1 MRRRAP
7 FLAVLLL
14 AGCVDFGPP
23 PGPPAGTYSERL
35 RIHARLLRMEDRRSY
50 DPLLTGRAAS
60 SPDPWIR
67 AKTALAAGRLREP
80 EASAYFPVLL
90 KDGDAA
96 VRRAAAFGAG
106 LSGDVRT
113 VRFLVG
119 ALDDGDPETAARAAE
134 ALGKLGGPEALAA
147 LLAAASGPSS
157 ARAAAATALFRNP
170 GPESVERLRAISS
183 DGALPPPVARAALY
197 ALARKPRPE
206 AGPVLRAALSWNDP
220 ESAAY
225 AARALGIL
233 ADEAS
238 AGTLAELARR
248 TEPSV
253 AIQSLVAL
261 EKLGTKGPLPSG
273 ARSAALL
280 RCEDPAPGIA
290 VAALRLLGRLG
301 GDGEVLAALERIARG
316 GGWRGQTALTSLAR
330 VDSVRAR
337 PALFAA
343 ASGTPLEGKLAVAE
357 TFGFL
362 PEKDVLALLPRLLGD
377 RAARVRSAA
386 LSALPKEL
394 VAKLPSAA
402 APGLTDPD
410 PLVRASAL
418 EVLAPAVDGAGG
430 TLLADWQAALGKA
443 LGEKEPDFIVG
454 ALDAAA
460 ARKTG
465 ARELLE
471 GRVDDPDPVVR
482 EKARRLLVDGF
493 AAKPESFRKIPIQTR
508 FSASDYDRLARAA
521 NESVFTAQVVTTR
534 GAFTIELVP
543 EEAPMTV
550 ENFRALAAKGFF
562 DRGTFHRVVPD
573 FVIQDGDPRGDGS
586 GGPGYAIRDEINPL
600 RYRRGAVG
608 MALSGPDTGGSQW
621 FVTLSLQMHLDGGY
635 TVFGSV
641 ASGMEAAD
649 AIEQDDGIR
658 TIRVTE
664 GRRLVPPGGATGP

>member
-7 FLAVLLL
+7 LLLVLLL
-14 AGCVDFGPP
+14 TGCVDFGDPK
-23 PGPPAGTYSERL
+23 GPPIGTYSERL
-35 RIHARLLRMEDRRSY
+35 NIHARLLRMEDQRSY

-60 SPDPWIR
+60 SPDPWVR
-67 AKTALAAGRLREP
+67 AKGALAAGRLRDP

-90 KDGDAA
+90 KDGDAS

-113 VRFLVG
+113 VRFLVA
-119 ALDDGDPETAARAAE
+119 ALEDPDPETAARAAE

-147 LLAAASGPSS
+147 LLAAVSGPSS

-170 GPESVERLRAISS
+170 TPESVERLRAISS
-183 DGALPPPVARAALY
+183 EAALSPPVARAALY

-206 AGPVLRAALSWNDP
+206 AAPVLRAALSWDDP
-220 ESAAY
+220 ESVAY

-233 ADEAS
+233 ADAAS
-238 AGTLAELARR
+238 AGMLVELARR
-248 TEPSV
+248 AEPSV
-253 AIQSLVAL
+253 AVQSLVAL
-261 EKLGTKGPLPSG
+261 EKLGAKGLVSPG
-273 ARSAALL
+273 ARSVALL
-280 RCEDPAPGIA
+280 RCEDPAPGVA

-301 GDGEVLAALERIARG
+301 SDGEAVAVLERIASR

-330 VDSVRAR
+330 ADGARAR
-337 PALFAA
+337 AALLAA
-343 ASGTPLEGKLAVAE
+343 ASGTSLEGKLAVAE

-362 PEKDVLALLPRLLGD
+362 PEGDVLALLPRLLED
-377 RAARVRSAA
+377 SSARVRSAA

-394 VAKLPSAA
+394 VAKHPGSAA
-402 APGLTDPD
+402 AGLGDPD
-410 PLVRASAL
+410 ALVRSSAL
-418 EVLAPAVDGAGG
+418 EVLAPAVDGGG
-430 TLLADWQAALGKA
+430 ALLSSWQAALVRA
-443 LGEKEPDFIVG
+443 LGEKEPDYIVG

-471 GRVDDPDPVVR
+471 GHVDDPDPVVR

-493 AAKPESFRKIPIQTR
+493 AAKPESFRKIPIRTR
-508 FSASDYDRLARAA
+508 FSTADYDRLARAA
-521 NESVFTAQVVTTR
+521 NESVFTAEVVTAR
-534 GAFTIELVP
+534 GAFTIELAP

-550 ENFRALAAKGFF
+550 ENFRALAARGFF
-562 DRGTFHRVVPD
+562 DRGSFHRVVPD

-608 MALSGPDTGGSQW
+608 MALSGADTGGSQW
-621 FVTLSLQMHLDGGY
+621 FVTLSPQVHLDGGY

-641 ASGMEAAD
+641 TSGMEVAD
-649 AIEQDDGIR
+649 AIEQDDAIR
-658 TIRVTE
+658 TIRVIE
-664 GRRLVPPGGATGP
+664 GRRLLPPGGATRP